1 MKSICQFLSVIIG
14 LFAALWM
21 VIGII
26 PFLGLFQWP
35 ALVCC
40 VVGVIFGVFPQR
52 KIGLTINIVVGV
64 VAIVRLLIGAGVA

>member
-1 MKSICQFLSVIIG
+1 MKTLCQLLSVIIG
-14 LFAALWM
+14 LFAACWM
-21 VIGII
+21 FIGII

-35 ALVCC
+35 ALLCC
-40 VVGVIFGVFPQR
+40 VIGVIFGVFPQR